1 MRTPGQPEDRGGGG
15 GGGAPHGEAARSAIT
30 SELLLAVFEQYRL
43 PPFGLHGVPH
53 WARVLE
59 NGRRLAPLTGARSD
73 VVELFA
79 VLHDACRRNEHCDPR
94 HGARGA
100 ELASRLRGAAFDLDD
115 AGLGLLIQAC
125 AGHTDGKREGDVT
138 VLTCWDADRLDLAR
152 AGIRPHAERLCTV
165 AARDPELIAWASA
178 RSLALELPA
187 RVAAEWGIDARF
199 SLAW

>member
-1 MRTPGQPEDRGGGG
+1 MSAPAPTPT
-15 GGGAPHGEAARSAIT
+15 AASPIT
-30 SELLLAVFEQYRL
+30 SGLLLAIFEQYRL
-43 PPFGLHGVPH
+43 PPFGLHGVSH

-59 NGRRLAPLTGARSD
+59 NGRRLVPLTGARSD

-94 HGARGA
+94 HGLRGA
-100 ELASRLRGAAFDLDD
+100 ELAARLRGSAFDLDD
-115 AGLGLLIQAC
+115 AGLRLLTQAC
-125 AGHTDGKREGDVT
+125 GGHTDGRRDGDVT

-152 AGIRPHAERLCTV
+152 AGIRPHAGKLCTQ
-165 AARDPELIAWASA
+165 AACDPELMAWATA
-178 RSLALELPA
+178 RSEALEMPQ

>member
-1 MRTPGQPEDRGGGG
+1 MRATTP
-15 GGGAPHGEAARSAIT
+15 APPVTSAIT
-30 SELLLAVFEQYRL
+30 SGLLLAIFEQYRL
-43 PPFGLHGVPH
+43 PPLGLHGVSH

-59 NGRRLAPLTGARSD
+59 NGRRLVPLTGARRE

-100 ELASRLRGAAFDLDD
+100 ELAARLRGREFDLDD
-115 AGLGLLIQAC
+115 AGLALLTQAC
-125 AGHTDGKREGDVT
+125 AGHTDGARDGDVT

-152 AGIRPHAERLCTV
+152 AGIRPHAGKLCTA
-165 AARDPELIAWASA
+165 AARAPELIEWATA
-178 RSLALELPA
+178 RSLALEMPP

-199 SLAW
+199 AFAW

>member
-1 MRTPGQPEDRGGGG
+1 MRTAAPESRP
-15 GGGAPHGEAARSAIT
+15 ACPIT

-43 PPFGLHGVPH
+43 PPFGLHGIPH

-59 NGRRLAPLTGARSD
+59 NGRRLAPLTGARLE

-79 VLHDACRRNEHCDPR
+79 VLHDACRRNEHCDPQ
-94 HGARGA
+94 HGQRAA
-100 ELASRLRGAAFDLDD
+100 ELAVRLRGRAFELDD
-115 AGLGLLIQAC
+115 AGLALLVQAC
-125 AGHTDGKREGDVT
+125 AGHTDGRREGDVT

-152 AGIRPHAERLCTV
+152 AGIRPHVGKLCTE
-165 AARDPELIAWASA
+165 AACDPQLIAWATA
-178 RSLALELPA
+178 RSEALEMPQ